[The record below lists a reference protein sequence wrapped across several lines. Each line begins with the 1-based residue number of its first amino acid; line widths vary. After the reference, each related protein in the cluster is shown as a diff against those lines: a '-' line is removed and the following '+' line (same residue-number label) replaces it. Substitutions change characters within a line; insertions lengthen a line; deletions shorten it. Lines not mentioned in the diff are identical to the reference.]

1 MEDTSPI
8 PRIPENDRRRVV
20 IAGGGFAGLKLAMLL
35 PAEYFQVILLDRNN
49 YHQFQ
54 PLFYQVATAG
64 LEPSSISFP
73 LRKIFQKKKH
83 IHFRVA
89 EIIGVD
95 PIADRIITSIGTLDY
110 DFLVLAMGADTNFF
124 GMEDIA
130 RNAIPMKSTSEAL
143 YIRNTILQ
151 NYEKALSTRDEN
163 EAATLM
169 NIVVVGGGPT
179 GVELA
184 GALAEMKKYVLPKD
198 YPELDF
204 SKMKVYLFEANQV
217 LLKGMSLQ
225 SSSMAKRYLEHL
237 GVHVRLNSHVKS
249 FDGNTVTLREGLEF
263 QTRTLLWAAGIL
275 ANPVEGF
282 PPETYGR
289 GGRLR
294 VDEYNRVAR
303 CDRIFA
309 IGDMAVMVT
318 ERYPTG
324 HPQVAQVAIQQAKL
338 LGGNLMNLVR
348 SKPLRGFNY
357 KDKGS
362 LATIG
367 RNMAVADLPR
377 IRLHGFVAWFVWI
390 FVHLM
395 AILGQKNKL
404 FIFINWFWNYWTYD
418 QSLRLILRQ
427 EKKSKY

>member
-1 MEDTSPI
+1 
-8 PRIPENDRRRVV
+8 
-20 IAGGGFAGLKLAMLL
+20 
-35 PAEYFQVILLDRNN
+35 
-49 YHQFQ
+49 
-54 PLFYQVATAG
+54 VATAG

-89 EIIGVD
+89 EVTGVD
-95 PIADRIITSIGTLDY
+95 PATNRINTSIGILDFDY
-110 DFLVLAMGADTNFF
+110 LVLAMGADSNFF

-151 NYEKALSTRDEN
+151 NYEKALNTPDEN

-204 SKMKVYLFEANQV
+204 SKMQIYLFEANPAI
-217 LLKGMSLQ
+217 LKGMSPQ
-225 SSSMAKRYLEHL
+225 SSARAKRYLEKL

-249 FDGNTVTLREGLEF
+249 FDGYTVTLREGPEF
-263 QTRTLLWAAGIL
+263 QTRTLLWAAGIR
-275 ANPVEGF
+275 ANPIEGF
-282 PPETYGR
+282 LQETYGH

-294 VDEYNRVAR
+294 VDEYNRITG
-303 CDRIFA
+303 CNRIFA
-309 IGDMAVMVT
+309 IGDISVMVS
-318 ERYPTG
+318 EHYPAG

-338 LGGNLMNLVR
+338 LGRNLVNLVQ
-348 SKPLRGFNY
+348 SKPLKRFNY

-377 IRLHGFVAWFVWI
+377 MKLHGFIAWFVWI

-427 EKKSKY
+427 EKKSNY